1 MIQVQKYFRIG
12 QSSEFNLFIIRLNT
26 PSIKLSNI
34 DLDGNIIKN
43 KYCDPEYE
51 LLPNNFNIKIDGIT
65 KEIII
70 NYGDIIFPNTP
81 IINITPESENFYKT
95 QISSFDIQNNNIKF
109 KIFNY
114 DNNNTIQL
122 LDPFSNLDVS
132 FNIYIQGV
140 VLYDPALAIAN
151 RGWNLLNKNKTE
163 NVYTYFPVSI
173 GTSKNNTSFTL
184 NKTFSIKPFI
194 ITLTSD
200 LSYDK
205 LKKNLYNIISINDIS
220 TIELNNGFDGQIINV
235 IVSNVED
242 QSFTLTIKGSSNIN
256 IYGLKMN
263 DSEFY
268 DEIILNKIGQR
279 FSMIYSIEDSIWFIY
294 NFSG

>member
-1 MIQVQKYFRIG
+1 
-12 QSSEFNLFIIRLNT
+12 
-26 PSIKLSNI
+26 
-34 DLDGNIIKN
+34 
-43 KYCDPEYE
+43 
-51 LLPNNFNIKIDGIT
+51 
-65 KEIII
+65 
-70 NYGDIIFPNTP
+70 
-81 IINITPESENFYKT
+81 
-95 QISSFDIQNNNIKF
+95 
-109 KIFNY
+109 
-114 DNNNTIQL
+114 
-122 LDPFSNLDVS
+122 
-132 FNIYIQGV
+132 
-140 VLYDPALAIAN
+140 LAIAN